1 MRHLLVSWKAS
12 DSWSRFW
19 QNRPA
24 RISMFVLIFWVVIA
38 VLAPLLANEKPLYVF
53 INGKHLFPAFSGT
66 PPDELLWSDRPS
78 SAAGDSAKMKWAGA
92 QRVLWAPIPYDPLRS
107 DWQLREQVG
116 PFDFQYRTDDKMLPL
131 RQRHWLGT
139 GIRGDDV
146 LAGIIHGART
156 SLWLGIVSVG
166 LATLIGLCI
175 GAVSGYFGDRR
186 LRLSRSAICGLITGL
201 VACGYYV
208 GVMGVQAW
216 TAWFDE
222 QTIMSN
228 QTIFALLLIFTIFG
242 LAGGVY
248 RLLLLIP
255 WMRQPV
261 AVPIDLILSRLTE
274 TLLSI
279 PLLMVFI
286 TIAALTKPSLWTV
299 ILIIGFTGWPGIARL
314 VRAEMIRLREMEFI
328 QAARLLGLTDIQVL
342 IRHAIPNAMTPV
354 LVSISFGIG
363 NVILAESALS
373 FLGVG
378 MPADVVSWGAM
389 ISAGKSNLE
398 AWWVLVFP
406 GVCILMVVVCFNFVG
421 EGLRDALD
429 PRMDRPLRPF
439 AV

>member
-1 MRHLLVSWKAS
+1 MRHLLASWKAS

-24 RISMFVLIFWVVIA
+24 RISMFILLFWTAVA

-53 INGKHLFPAFSGT
+53 MNGQHLFPAFSGT
-66 PPDELLWSDRPS
+66 RPDGSLWLDRAW
-78 SAAGDSAKMKWAGA
+78 SATNDSVQMPLADA
-92 QRVLWAPIPYDPLRS
+92 QRIIWAPVPYNPLRS
-107 DWQLREQVG
+107 DWRLREQVG
-116 PFDFQYRTDDKMLPL
+116 PFDSQYSIDGKKLPL
-131 RQRHWLGT
+131 HQRHWLGT

-156 SLWLGIVSVG
+156 SLWLGVVSVG
-166 LATLIGLCI
+166 LATLIGVCI
-175 GAVSGYFGDRR
+175 GAFSGYFGDRR
-186 LRLSRSAICGLITGL
+186 LRVSRSAIGSLIVGS

-222 QTIMSN
+222 QSVLSN
-228 QTIFALLLIFTIFG
+228 QTIFTLLTIFTILG
-242 LAGGVY
+242 LAGGLY

-328 QAARLLGLTDIQVL
+328 QAARLLGLTDRQVL
-342 IRHAIPNAMTPV
+342 LRHAIPNALTPV
-354 LVSISFGIG
+354 IVSISFGIG

-398 AWWVLVFP
+398 AWWLLVFP

-429 PRMDRPLRPF
+429 PRMERPLRPF